1 MSIQCSG
8 AFIYSLDTNRFL
20 FLHRSSGKKSDL
32 WGLVGG
38 TNENNET
45 PWEGLQREI
54 YEEIGC
60 IDIKKT
66 IPLEVFTSHDCFFS
80 YYTYFCIVKNE
91 FIPKLNNEH
100 DGYAWVSY
108 KKWPNPL
115 HQGVYNTLHNK
126 INRAKIET
134 VLKLV
139 DLIN

>member
-91 FIPKLNNEH
+91 FIPKLIMNMM
-100 DGYAWVSY
+100 DMRGYHIKNGLIHY
-108 KKWPNPL
+108 TK
-115 HQGVYNTLHNK
+115 VYTIPYTTK
-126 INRAKIET
+126 
-134 VLKLV
+134 
-139 DLIN
+139 